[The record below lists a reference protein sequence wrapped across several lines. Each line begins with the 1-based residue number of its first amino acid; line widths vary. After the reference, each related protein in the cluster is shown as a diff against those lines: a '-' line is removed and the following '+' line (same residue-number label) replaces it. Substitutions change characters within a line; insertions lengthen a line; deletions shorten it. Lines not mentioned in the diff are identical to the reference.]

1 MEHNKSLNNL
11 HVKERETVAAMKV
24 KKSTKWRNTINVST
38 VAPIFRLRDK
48 CERTHKS
55 FEDGVGARCSTL
67 LTTDRDNSRGV
78 ESLGKPLLFS

>member
-1 MEHNKSLNNL
+1 MEHNKSLKNL

-24 KKSTKWRNTINVST
+24 KKSTKWRNTINAFT

-55 FEDGVGARCSTL
+55 FEDGVGARC
-67 LTTDRDNSRGV
+67 
-78 ESLGKPLLFS
+78 

>member
-11 HVKERETVAAMKV
+11 HTKERETVAAMKV

-38 VAPIFRLRDK
+38 AVALIFRLRDK

-55 FEDGVGARCSTL
+55 FEDGVGARC
-67 LTTDRDNSRGV
+67 
-78 ESLGKPLLFS
+78 

>member
-24 KKSTKWRNTINVST
+24 KKSTKRRNTINAFT

-55 FEDGVGARCSTL
+55 FEDGVGARC
-67 LTTDRDNSRGV
+67 
-78 ESLGKPLLFS
+78 